1 MNFQP
6 IEPIRPLWAELTE
19 AAGAQSVQ
27 RQQPTLF
34 SDVLQS
40 VVDNAREA
48 EKARS
53 EAEYL
58 LATGQM
64 DNPSEY
70 MVAASQAELS
80 VSLLVQL
87 RNRALD
93 AYSEIMRMSI

>member
-6 IEPIRPLWAELTE
+6 IEPIRPLWAEQTRS
-19 AAGAQSVQ
+19 GAVQGSQ

-40 VVDNAREA
+40 VVDTVKETENARN
-48 EKARS
+48 

-64 DNPSEY
+64 DNPAEY

-80 VSLLVQL
+80 VSMLLQL

-93 AYSEIMRMSI
+93 AYNELMRISL

>member
-1 MNFQP
+1 M
-6 IEPIRPLWAELTE
+6 
-19 AAGAQSVQ
+19 
-27 RQQPTLF
+27 
-34 SDVLQS
+34 LQS
-40 VVDNAREA
+40 VVDTVKETENARN
-48 EKARS
+48 

-64 DNPSEY
+64 DNPAEY

-93 AYSEIMRMSI
+93 AYSELMRMSI

>member
-6 IEPIRPLWAELTE
+6 IQPIRPLWGEQ
-19 AAGAQSVQ
+19 AGVGETQNS
-27 RQQPTLF
+27 RQQPATLF
-34 SDVLQS
+34 ADVLQS
-40 VVDNAREA
+40 VVNNAQEA
-48 EKARS
+48 ETERYK
-53 EAEYL
+53 AEYL
-58 LATGQM
+58 LATGQL

-70 MVAASQAELS
+70 MVAASRAELS

>member
-6 IEPIRPLWAELTE
+6 IEPIRPLWAEQAGTV
-19 AAGAQSVQ
+19 GAQSGQ

-48 EKARS
+48 ENARS

-80 VSLLVQL
+80 VSQLVQL